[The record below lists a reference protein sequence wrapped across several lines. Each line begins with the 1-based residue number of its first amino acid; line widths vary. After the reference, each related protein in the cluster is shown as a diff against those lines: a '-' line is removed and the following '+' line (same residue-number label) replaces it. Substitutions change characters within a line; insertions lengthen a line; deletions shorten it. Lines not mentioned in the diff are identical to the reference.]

1 MELKAI
7 TYHIFPVRLEKVKN
21 IDTTMLIKA
30 WKNVNH
36 NVGMNFLERHL
47 AIM

>member
-7 TYHIFPVRLEKVKN
+7 TYHIFPIRLEKVKN
-21 IDTTMLIKA
+21 IVITMLIKA
-30 WKNVNH
+30 WKSVNH
-36 NVGMNFLERHL
+36 NAGIKFLERHL